1 MSSMMV
7 KGTIKTLIIFNG
19 GSTMQQENQKG
30 QFNSNFGFLMAALGS
45 AVGLGNLWSFPY
57 KLGAYGGFAFLLVYA
72 VLAVLVGYPLML
84 SEISI
89 GRKTGRAAIEA
100 YKEVKPSFM
109 FNGVLQTIVPWL
121 LICFYCTFGGFI
133 SKYLLESITALF
145 SSKAVLNTGDPGALF
160 GQTISSV
167 GSSVGW
173 MTAFLVLTMVI
184 IFGGVSGG
192 IEKFCNIAMP
202 ALFVMLVI
210 VVIRSCTLP
219 GAGPGLE
226 FLFKPSFE
234 QWSTAKGFFDVLGTA
249 GGQMFFSLS
258 LSSGCIIAYGSYLG
272 KKENLEKNAAI
283 ITLGDSIVALLAGMA
298 IMPAVFANGLEPGAG
313 PGLLFVSMT
322 AVFQAMGTIGKIFQL
337 LFWLLVFFAAL
348 SSSIGMMEAGIS
360 AILDGRIKKGKSANR
375 VQVAVIMSLFAWFG
389 NFLTTAD
396 QLGGSKNAA
405 LVGFHNLFGQA
416 DVLSVWDCL
425 AEGILMPFT
434 GLIMAVLIG
443 WFVPHYIDDEV
454 TNGGERKFKSKGFY
468 NFTLKWIGPLFMAMI
483 VYDQIS
489 SFWGGK

>member
-1 MSSMMV
+1 M
-7 KGTIKTLIIFNG
+7 TET
-19 GSTMQQENQKG
+19 
-30 QFNSNFGFLMAALGS
+30 
-45 AVGLGNLWSFPY
+45 
-57 KLGAYGGFAFLLVYA
+57 
-72 VLAVLVGYPLML
+72 
-84 SEISI
+84 
-89 GRKTGRAAIEA
+89 
-100 YKEVKPSFM
+100 PS
-109 FNGVLQTIVPWL
+109 
-121 LICFYCTFGGFI
+121 
-133 SKYLLESITALF
+133 
-145 SSKAVLNTGDPGALF
+145 
-160 GQTISSV
+160 
-167 GSSVGW
+167 
-173 MTAFLVLTMVI
+173 
-184 IFGGVSGG
+184 
-192 IEKFCNIAMP
+192 
-202 ALFVMLVI
+202 
-210 VVIRSCTLP
+210 
-219 GAGPGLE
+219 
-226 FLFKPSFE
+226 
-234 QWSTAKGFFDVLGTA
+234 WSTAKGFFDVLGTA

-405 LVGFHNLFGQA
+405 LVGFRNLFGQP
-416 DVLSVWDCL
+416 DVLDVWDCL